1 MKVRAKLV
9 KTQRK
14 VYKPIVRPRVRLVA
28 YMLDIVKRVSSKGT
42 NWWRMTLADDTGTI
56 PAMLF
61 DKAAQ
66 VIVQHHNTVSDMSGM
81 LNENVVYDLECEV
94 DVERNTLIILK
105 LSVIPLDPTTGKIPL
120 FIKYDSSEDFDKMI
134 SIKRVLGI
142 KEDSVLDG
150 RNVGNINNP
159 ANTDP
164 TIMPVCVD
172 FLKERITRIVP
183 NLYVKASETLEKQL
197 NMLDASGRYQI
208 LGSWDTE
215 WQRDNYPT
223 NI

>member
-1 MKVRAKLV
+1 
-9 KTQRK
+9 
-14 VYKPIVRPRVRLVA
+14 
-28 YMLDIVKRVSSKGT
+28 
-42 NWWRMTLADDTGTI
+42 MTLADDTGTI

-105 LSVIPLDPTTGKIPL
+105 LSIIPLEPKTGKIPL
-120 FIKYDSSEDFDKMI
+120 FIKYDSSEDFDRMI

-142 KEDSVLDG
+142 REDNTNVLD
-150 RNVGNINNP
+150 VGNVTNS
-159 ANTDP
+159 ANVDLD
-164 TIMPVCVD
+164 IMPVCVD

-183 NLYVKASETLEKQL
+183 NLYVKASETLEQQL